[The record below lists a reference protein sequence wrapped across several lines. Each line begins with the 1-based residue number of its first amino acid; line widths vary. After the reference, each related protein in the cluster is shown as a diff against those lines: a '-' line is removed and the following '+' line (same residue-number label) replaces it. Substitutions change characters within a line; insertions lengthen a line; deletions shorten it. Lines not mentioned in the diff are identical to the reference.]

1 MLVPDGTGNPMHHQ
15 IHPRQMTREEKIERY
30 IDTVVQDM
38 DMKTMYLCLC
48 DFLYED
54 LKHESDEEIDQ
65 RYNEYFGN
73 ND

>member
-1 MLVPDGTGNPMHHQ
+1 MLVPDGIGNPMYNQ

-48 DFLYED
+48 
-54 LKHESDEEIDQ
+54 
-65 RYNEYFGN
+65 
-73 ND
+73 